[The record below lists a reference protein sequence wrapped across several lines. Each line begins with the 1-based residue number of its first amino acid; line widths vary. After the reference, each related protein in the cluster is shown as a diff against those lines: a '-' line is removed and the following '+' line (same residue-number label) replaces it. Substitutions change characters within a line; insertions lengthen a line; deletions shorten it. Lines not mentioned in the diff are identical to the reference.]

1 MEISSCKERIEW
13 LEEKITSLEKEL
25 GNRDEMNRTKL
36 DRLQKDNESLNNK
49 LREMMKKD
57 NERRSSIN
65 ENDEKVFNKYIL

>member
-1 MEISSCKERIEW
+1 
-13 LEEKITSLEKEL
+13 
-25 GNRDEMNRTKL
+25 MNRTKL

-65 ENDEKVFNKYIL
+65 ENDEKVLINKYI